1 MDLAKES
8 LLTSQVT
15 DGVVVISFSRGRIR
29 DEREILSTL
38 ESLGRYMEA
47 RPALQVVLDLSSVE
61 YLSSA
66 GLGHLVGLM
75 KKARTKKSVLKLC
88 CLRDPIKELFEV
100 MMLNKIFEIFG
111 TPQEAVQ
118 SFKAD
123 ASSRKDQ
130 GAASPTSGGPAAR
143 PLPRRS

>member
-29 DEREILSTL
+29 DEREIISTL

-47 RPALQVVLDLSSVE
+47 KTALKVVLDLGNVE

-66 GLGHLVGLM
+66 GLGHLVGLL
-75 KKARTKKSVLKLC
+75 KKARSRQSALKLC
-88 CLRDPIKELFEV
+88 CLRESIRELFEV
-100 MMLNKIFEIFG
+100 MMLTQIFEIFDSAH
-111 TPQEAVQ
+111 QAIQ
-118 SFKAD
+118 SFKVEG
-123 ASSRKDQ
+123 DQ
-130 GAASPTSGGPAAR
+130 GAAALPPDASAR

>member
-29 DEREILSTL
+29 DEREIINTL
-38 ESLGRYMEA
+38 ESLGRYMESKTS
-47 RPALQVVLDLSSVE
+47 LKVVLDLGNVE

-66 GLGHLVGLM
+66 GLGHLVGLL
-75 KKARTKKSVLKLC
+75 KKARSRQSDLKLC
-88 CLRDPIKELFEV
+88 CLRESIGELFEV
-100 MMLNKIFEIFG
+100 MMLTQIFAIFDS
-111 TPQEAVQ
+111 AHLAIQ
-118 SFKAD
+118 SFKAE
-123 ASSRKDQ
+123 ATQ
-130 GAASPTSGGPAAR
+130 GAAAPSPGAPDR